1 MGRQQEKILY
11 AFQSMLKTMVF
22 FHKCDMKQSKS
33 SEQGNAWFG
42 FYILKD
48 LSEHLHETYS
58 VDGQERK

>member
-1 MGRQQEKILY
+1 
-11 AFQSMLKTMVF
+11 MLKTMVF